1 VGRALVSSNNDN
13 GGRVTLHVGRGV
25 GVIAYSFCMFLV
37 QVFCTG
43 TVFCTYIDL
52 TVSVAVVMFYVC
64 ILYNIFGTASYVRS
78 AGHIYVL

>member
-1 VGRALVSSNNDN
+1 MGRALVSSNNDN

-43 TVFCTYIDL
+43 TVF
-52 TVSVAVVMFYVC
+52 SVR
-64 ILYNIFGTASYVRS
+64 T
-78 AGHIYVL
+78 

>member
-1 VGRALVSSNNDN
+1 MGRALVSSNNDN

-43 TVFCTYIDL
+43 TVFL
-52 TVSVAVVMFYVC
+52 YVHRFDSIC
-64 ILYNIFGTASYVRS
+64 CCG
-78 AGHIYVL
+78 YVLCMYIV

>member
-1 VGRALVSSNNDN
+1 MVSSNN

-43 TVFCTYIDL
+43 TVFFCTYIDL

>member
-1 VGRALVSSNNDN
+1 
-13 GGRVTLHVGRGV
+13 
-25 GVIAYSFCMFLV
+25 MFLV

-64 ILYNIFGTASYVRS
+64 KLYNIFGTASYVRS